1 MSWKL
6 EGGVAVIT
14 GAGSGI
20 GRALARRLALEKM
33 SLALAD
39 VDVNGLQGTAE
50 QVVSEKNKIAVSTHV
65 VDVSNSRRMEE
76 FASEVVQRHGR
87 VTLLINNAGVALIGN
102 FDEVSVADIEWLM
115 GINFWGVVYGVKNFL
130 PILKRQPRAHIVNI
144 SSIFGIV
151 APAGQ
156 SAYCASKF
164 AVRGFSEVLLHELA
178 GTQVGV
184 SCVHPGGIR
193 TNVVARARLGER
205 VPTSILEM
213 TLAYFDRVAVTTPE
227 QAADRIVRGVR
238 RNEPRII
245 IGDDAIRIDRLQRLL
260 PVRYWQ
266 TLRKQIERV
275 APAGMLAPRT

>member
-1 MSWKL
+1 VSWKL